1 MDNLTP
7 TSVVPMTVPQN
18 TQPKGKKTTKQAA
31 PPVEPSTSTAKGM
44 VIGPQ
49 HDIPE
54 EVDPL
59 LVDILVFP
67 RGHQTVTELEFQ
79 AWLIRKLNNLGVTP
93 TKRQMDVLTVE
104 IPHPP
109 KAGEIAGRPSTTLF
123 SCHTDSVDPPVLAG
137 LRKKLTYDPTFGE
150 IALAKESGGS
160 SLGAD
165 DGVGVWIMLRMIEAK
180 VPGGYIFHRGE
191 ECGGLSAKA
200 TANHDSK
207 WVGKF
212 DVSVAFDRPHTSEI
226 ITHQRGQ
233 QECASNKFAEAVC
246 LALNAHGMDFHTSKL
261 GVYTDNY
268 EYRKL
273 IAENIN
279 VGVGYESQHGR
290 SETLDYAHA
299 FALLKAVLKVNW
311 DALPVDRDHLAPD
324 PVPVYEGYDH
334 RQSSWYRT
342 YRQGQLG
349 LDAFEE
355 LDTTPKATKPS
366 KYKEPPKN
374 GAKGGAKKD
383 DPVVPSFDESKWL
396 VDEALATSAG
406 DLLWICQEEP
416 ADAHATMVALIREVA
431 KLRADVLQLRTLLGD
446 S

>member
-1 MDNLTP
+1 M
-7 TSVVPMTVPQN
+7 
-18 TQPKGKKTTKQAA
+18 
-31 PPVEPSTSTAKGM
+31 
-44 VIGPQ
+44 
-49 HDIPE
+49 
-54 EVDPL
+54 DPL

-212 DVSVAFDRPHTSEI
+212 DVSVAFDRPRTSEI

-233 QECASNKFAEAVC
+233 QECAE
-246 LALNAHGMDFHTSKL
+246 
-261 GVYTDNY
+261 
-268 EYRKL
+268 
-273 IAENIN
+273 
-279 VGVGYESQHGR
+279 GR
-290 SETLDYAHA
+290 ATQE
-299 FALLKAVLKVNW
+299 
-311 DALPVDRDHLAPD
+311 LPG
-324 PVPVYEGYDH
+324 E
-334 RQSSWYRT
+334 Q
-342 YRQGQLG
+342 
-349 LDAFEE
+349 
-355 LDTTPKATKPS
+355 TP
-366 KYKEPPKN
+366 
-374 GAKGGAKKD
+374 
-383 DPVVPSFDESKWL
+383 
-396 VDEALATSAG
+396 
-406 DLLWICQEEP
+406 
-416 ADAHATMVALIREVA
+416 
-431 KLRADVLQLRTLLGD
+431 
-446 S
+446 